1 MKSLIRRFERA
12 FLTKDRLN
20 KKLLKEARELK
31 DQAIDLSLRS
41 SNYLEKAKATEMNWK
56 DKWYKNL
63 N

>member
-1 MKSLIRRFERA
+1 MKSLIRKFERA

-41 SNYLEKAKATEMNWK
+41 SKYLEKAKATEMNWK
-56 DKWYKNL
+56 DKWHKNL